1 MCRCRWAM
9 HNIYVLYELVRRAQ
23 YAYAYQLLQSSIS
36 MHNITTTRRV
46 CILLYCGSMVSPPT
60 TDGPFPVTSR
70 YLSDSDHWNVARIPV
85 QLARVVVCVLQQYYI
100 ILYRHTSRV
109 SVPASTTKTRTVSTL
124 EYFSS
129 IPYYYYAYS
138 CKYIYI
144 LFTMHITTTL
154 VLLQYE
160 SQYTSQQLSYYAQL
174 VLQYEYESVIIYPH
188 TNYTECILSI
198 LYIYI

>member
-1 MCRCRWAM
+1 MHTTVLWEYGVSTNDGRTLPGDIPISFRQRSLECRQDSSLAS
-9 HNIYVLYELVRRAQ
+9 
-23 YAYAYQLLQSSIS
+23 QSSS
-36 MHNITTTRRV
+36 MRTLVVLHN
-46 CILLYCGSMVSPPT
+46 
-60 TDGPFPVTSR
+60 
-70 YLSDSDHWNVARIPV
+70 
-85 QLARVVVCVLQQYYI
+85 

-109 SVPASTTKTRTVSTL
+109 SVPASTTTTRTVSTL

-138 CKYIYI
+138 CIYIYI

-174 VLQYEYESVIIYPH
+174 VIVLAMHTQKLDLLLLYAQYCSREYAYQSSITTQYEYESAIIYPH